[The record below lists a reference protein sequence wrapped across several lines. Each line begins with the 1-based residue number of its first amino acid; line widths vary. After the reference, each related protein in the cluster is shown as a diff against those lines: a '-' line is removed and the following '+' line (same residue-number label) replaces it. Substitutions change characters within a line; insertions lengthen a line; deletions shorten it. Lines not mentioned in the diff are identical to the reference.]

1 MKTASV
7 QHLNTL
13 VHNREY
19 ASSYHLDFSKLNQ
32 IGTAIMNKLS
42 NVSPFLLFLAPVFI
56 MMVFTLSTNMVE
68 TDQNE
73 VMSKQA
79 TVQQMANTP
88 VQYSK

>member
-19 ASSYHLDFSKLNQ
+19 ASSYHLDFSKVTR
-32 IGTAIMNKLS
+32 IGNTIINKLT
-42 NVSPFLLFLAPVFI
+42 NISPFLLFLVPVFM
-56 MMVFTLSTNMVE
+56 MMVFTISTNMIK

-73 VMSKQA
+73 AMSKQA
-79 TVQQMANTP
+79 TVQKTAPMSVRYT
-88 VQYSK
+88 K